1 MKSPIS
7 KSPISKSPA
16 LERTLQLA
24 AAYFDGC
31 KVGCTGTKGYRKSTD
46 LTKFTACIE
55 ELAEAGIFRPD
66 RTVFADLGCADGR
79 VNLLVSWF
87 LKLSLGIEI
96 DSEILSEYA
105 TRKKE
110 LSSILE
116 REAGLLPPDNIFL
129 FRGSSLDDRTF
140 EEVRSRTGV
149 AFEDIDIFY
158 TYITL
163 HDVFAEK
170 IAERGRPG
178 AYYLVYGF
186 NRILPRYE
194 GFELVLPDVGSQGI
208 AALFRKVG

>member
-1 MKSPIS
+1 MKSPIV
-7 KSPISKSPA
+7 KSPA
-16 LERTLQLA
+16 LEKTLRLA

-46 LTKFTACIE
+46 LSKFTACIE
-55 ELAEAGIFRPD
+55 ELAEAGILAPD
-66 RTVFADLGCADGR
+66 QTVFADLGCGDGR
-79 VNLLVSWF
+79 VNLLVSYF
-87 LKLSLGIEI
+87 VRLSLGIEI

-105 TRKKE
+105 ERKNE

-116 REAGLLPPDNIFL
+116 REAGLLPPENIFL
-129 FRGSSLDDRTF
+129 FRGSSLDERTF
-140 EEVRSRTGV
+140 EEVLSKTG
-149 AFEDIDIFY
+149 AGFEDINIFY

-170 IAERGRPG
+170 IAERGRRG

-194 GFELVLPDVGSQGI
+194 GFELVLPDVASQGI
-208 AALFRKVG
+208 AALFRKLG